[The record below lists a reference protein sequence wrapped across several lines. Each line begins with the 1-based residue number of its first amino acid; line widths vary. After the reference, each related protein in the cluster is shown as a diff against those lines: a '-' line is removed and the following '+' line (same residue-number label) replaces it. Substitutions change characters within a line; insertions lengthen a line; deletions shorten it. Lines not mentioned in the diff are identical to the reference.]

1 MKWRIEPE
9 TIEKE
14 RNFAGGLRWGAKTAV
29 IWGNCGLRNASPA
42 RFEREWGRRKVESL
56 KSRVSKSEV
65 EMEMEV
71 AVSKMVGNARDAT
84 TNHCVPLTVA
94 APSSIF
100 LVKGR
105 DNGFWATAY
114 NGSGRVRN
122 LAYITTRTRFS
133 QKQMS
138 RSFTMWIST
147 YHLSF

>member
-84 TNHCVPLTVA
+84 TNHCVPLTHCSVLLG
-94 APSSIF
+94 APDILSLSVFCFYRLWILKMPLSRVKYLIF
-100 LVKGR
+100 VLLV
-105 DNGFWATAY
+105 W
-114 NGSGRVRN
+114 
-122 LAYITTRTRFS
+122 RFN
-133 QKQMS
+133 
-138 RSFTMWIST
+138 
-147 YHLSF
+147 